1 MKDGLLL
8 IVFVACGYFI
18 YNYDYKATN
27 YYKNPHEDN
36 NKAAKIGRTAQ
47 EIDSSCDVILFT
59 TASCPYC
66 KRARA
71 FLKTKEIPY
80 CEKDINRK
88 KANKAA
94 YKYVGGRGVPVLV
107 IGNRVVHGYNTSAI
121 SKAVKQI

>member
-1 MKDGLLL
+1 MKDALLF

-18 YNYDYKATN
+18 YKYEYKATE
-27 YYKNPHEDN
+27 YYKNPHENN
-36 NKAAKIGRTAQ
+36 NKTAQIGWTAQ
-47 EIDSSCDVILFT
+47 EIDSSCDVILFS

-71 FLKTKEIPY
+71 FLKAKEIPY

-94 YKYVGGRGVPVLV
+94 YKNVGGKGVPVLV
-107 IGNRVVHGYNTSAI
+107 IGNKVIHGFNSSAI
-121 SKAVKQI
+121 SQAVTQI